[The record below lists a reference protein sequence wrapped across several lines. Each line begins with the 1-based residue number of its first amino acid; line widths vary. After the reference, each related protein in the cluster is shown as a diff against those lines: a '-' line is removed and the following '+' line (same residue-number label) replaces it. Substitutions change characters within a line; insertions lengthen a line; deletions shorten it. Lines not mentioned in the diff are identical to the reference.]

1 MAGEQKRFISL
12 DVFRG
17 MTIALMILVNT
28 PGSWSYVYPP
38 LRHAQWH
45 GLTLTDLVFPFF
57 LFIVGTAMMF
67 SFSKYDFCRTKEVYQ
82 KIAKRTAI
90 IFLIGLLGHLYGTLV
105 LGIEI
110 GNFRIMGVL
119 QRIALCYGIAA
130 VLVLRF
136 KIQHLWIILIVSL
149 IGYWQLLL
157 WNGSYALETNFART
171 VDIAILGAS
180 HLYKGT
186 GIPFDPE
193 GLLST
198 IPSIMTVL
206 LGFFAG
212 VMIHS
217 ATDQVD
223 NVKKM
228 LIMGAL
234 LILTGW
240 AWSFVFPIN
249 KQLWTSPYV
258 LVTGGIAFMTLAV
271 LIWVIDIN
279 TMKKPFH
286 AFEIF
291 GTNSLFVYA
300 ASGVWTNTMLWLQ
313 VDNRSLYSFMYTDW
327 FVPLA
332 GNMNGSLL
340 FALANVAVWWVI
352 LYLMYR
358 KKIFIKI

>member
-1 MAGEQKRFISL
+1 MNNPQRYHAL
-12 DVFRG
+12 DIFRG

-28 PGSWSYVYPP
+28 PGSWSFVYPP

-67 SFSKYDFCRTKEVYQ
+67 SFSKYDFRRTKKVYQ

-105 LGIEI
+105 HGREIE
-110 GNFRIMGVL
+110 NFRIMGVL

-136 KIQHLWIILIVSL
+136 KLQHLWIILIAAL

-157 WNGSYALETNFART
+157 WNGGYELETNFART
-171 VDIAILGAS
+171 VDMVILGSS

-228 LIMGAL
+228 LILGAL
-234 LILTGW
+234 LIVTGW
-240 AWSFVFPIN
+240 LWSFVFPIN
-249 KQLWTSPYV
+249 KQLWTSSYV
-258 LVTGGIAFMTLAV
+258 LVTGGIAFMVLAA

-279 TMKKPFH
+279 AVKKP
-286 AFEIF
+286 
-291 GTNSLFVYA
+291 
-300 ASGVWTNTMLWLQ
+300 
-313 VDNRSLYSFMYTDW
+313 
-327 FVPLA
+327 
-332 GNMNGSLL
+332 
-340 FALANVAVWWVI
+340 
-352 LYLMYR
+352 
-358 KKIFIKI
+358 

>member
-1 MAGEQKRFISL
+1 MNNPQRYHAL
-12 DVFRG
+12 DIFRG

-28 PGSWSYVYPP
+28 PGNWTYVYFPF
-38 LRHAQWH
+38 RHAEWH

-67 SFSKYDFCRTKEVYQ
+67 SFSKYDFRRTKKVYQ

-105 LGIEI
+105 HGREIE
-110 GNFRIMGVL
+110 NFRIMGVL

-136 KIQHLWIILIVSL
+136 KLQHLWIILIAAL

-157 WNGSYALETNFART
+157 WNGGYALETNFART
-171 VDIAILGAS
+171 FDMVILGSS

-228 LIMGAL
+228 LILGAL
-234 LILTGW
+234 LIVTGW
-240 AWSFVFPIN
+240 LWSFVFPIN
-249 KQLWTSPYV
+249 KQLWTSSYV
-258 LVTGGIAFMTLAV
+258 LVTGGIAFMVLAA

-279 TMKKPFH
+279 AVKKPFF

-332 GNMNGSLL
+332 GNMNGSFL
-340 FALANVAVWWVI
+340 FALANVVLWWLI
-352 LYLMYR
+352 LYIMYR